1 MARRKESNKNHKGDN
16 KSTLADELLDA
27 IDNEK
32 ILSNAQDII
41 SSAVNVLE
49 EEIAAGI
56 LAAKKIE
63 KEVIDVDDIRHDPD
77 DLMNRIRR
85 DTHEA
90 VDLFIDALTAITKH
104 VTELSTTL
112 NSQNGAED
120 RSKTAAGRSHGHDSK
135 VSFLEADQPLKPGE
149 SASMTMTLSDDA
161 ADKPVEIKIQK
172 TDLTGPGKQTI
183 YSRAI
188 KVDPSTIL
196 LQPGEE
202 KEVTVRVNLPKNS
215 KPGKY
220 HALLTDANNHDFR
233 VVIGIEV
240 IEA

>member
-1 MARRKESNKNHKGDN
+1 MTRKRESNKNHKGDN
-16 KSTLADELLDA
+16 KSTLTGEFLDA
-27 IDNEK
+27 MDNEK
-32 ILSNAQDII
+32 ILSNAQNII

-90 VDLFIDALTAITKH
+90 VDLFIDAMTAISKH
-104 VTELSTTL
+104 VTQLSTTL
-112 NSQNGAED
+112 NNQNGTAD
-120 RSKTAAGRSHGHDSK
+120 HSKTAGGRNHDSK
-135 VSFLEADQPLKPGE
+135 VSFLEADRPLKPGE
-149 SASMTMTLSDDA
+149 STSLTISLIDDTLK
-161 ADKPVEIKIQK
+161 KPVEIKIQA

-183 YSRAI
+183 PSRAI
-188 KVDPSTIL
+188 KIDPSTVT

-202 KEVTVRVNLPKNS
+202 KEVTVWVGLPKNS

-220 HALLTDANNHDFR
+220 NALLTDGNNHDFR

-240 IEA
+240 IEE